1 MTAVDVLV
9 AAYDAGG
16 AAAIAP
22 VLRGIHQGPRWSITT
37 IAGGPAREIL
47 ADVGGVVVPWDA
59 SSAESLSSFVST
71 QLHTCQPRLVLT
83 GTSLQSGLER
93 TVTRTAR
100 RAHIP
105 TLAIL
110 DSWANYA
117 ARFKEPEDDALR
129 DCDLPDAIGVMD
141 DLAAAEMAK
150 EGFPPN
156 RLRIIGHPDIDDFV
170 RWVRSREAVEAAR
183 VERASLRVA
192 DGSPLIV
199 YFSQPI
205 AAIDAA
211 RSPADARG
219 YDERDAWGA
228 FADAVERLGRPLTI
242 AVKSHP
248 ADRIG
253 RTSYPSAIGRAN
265 VRLVTGDSVHILIAA
280 ADMAVGMTSIALV
293 KAWLA
298 GRPVLSI
305 QPALRGPDLLVLGR
319 MGVVKPVVNTTELPA
334 VLQSV
339 LDGQVKTSAA
349 GLPTTWTDGRAT
361 ERAISL
367 IHETLTHTGGCR

>member
-1 MTAVDVLV
+1 MTGVDVLV

-16 AAAIAP
+16 AAAVAP
-22 VLRGIHQGPRWSITT
+22 VLRGIRQGPRWSIAT

-71 QLHTCQPRLVLT
+71 QLRTCRPRLVLT

-93 TVTRTAR
+93 TVIRTAR

-117 ARFKEPEDDALR
+117 ARFKEPDDDALR

-156 RLRIIGHPDIDDFV
+156 RVRIIGHPDIDDFV

-183 VERASLRVA
+183 VARASLGVA

-219 YDERDAWGA
+219 YDEQDAWGA

-248 ADRIG
+248 ADSIG
-253 RTSYPSAIGRAN
+253 RMSYPSAIGRAN
-265 VRLVTGDSVHILIAA
+265 VRLVTGDSVHVLIAA
-280 ADMAVGMTSIALV
+280 ADVAVGMTSIALV

-298 GRPVLSI
+298 GRPVVSI

-319 MGVVKPVVNTTELPA
+319 MGLLKPVVDAAALPA
-334 VLQSV
+334 ALQET
-339 LDGQVKTSAA
+339 LDGHVTPDAA
-349 GLPTTWTDGRAT
+349 RLPSTWTDGRASD
-361 ERAISL
+361 RAIALMREALAHPSAR
-367 IHETLTHTGGCR
+367 T